1 MRFKMRTGLKT
12 ETQIM
17 ITDEIQDE
25 NRIENLNKI
34 VITDEIQGENRL
46 EN

>member
-1 MRFKMRTGLKT
+1 MGFKMRTGLKT
-12 ETQIM
+12 ETKIV

-25 NRIENLNKI
+25 NR
-34 VITDEIQGENRL
+34 L

>member
-12 ETQIM
+12 ET
-17 ITDEIQDE
+17 
-25 NRIENLNKI
+25 KI
-34 VITDEIQGENRL
+34 VITQEIQGENRL